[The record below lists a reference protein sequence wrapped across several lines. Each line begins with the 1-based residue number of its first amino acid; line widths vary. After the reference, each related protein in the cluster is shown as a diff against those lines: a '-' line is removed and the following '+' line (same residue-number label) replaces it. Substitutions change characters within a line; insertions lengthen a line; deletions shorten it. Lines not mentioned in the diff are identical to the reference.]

1 MKSLSLF
8 AKDKLNQSSGYRS
21 SVDGTDISG
30 CTAMNGFLK
39 KKNSHGT
46 TQKKKIFYSFLF

>member
-46 TQKKKIFYSFLF
+46 P